1 MAASRCTHYAVK
13 MRRYRVVRHF
23 AFCWL
28 ALLFVPFVHA
38 QKTQADL
45 NARLLNK
52 PLFLREK
59 WVNDKLKFDAQG
71 QLLGKSDRVV
81 FTLAGIDV
89 TKVKLSSGQLKI
101 SGRRVGVIFE
111 HDVPRRVALDDMS
124 LEIAAPADGD
134 YTQALD
140 AIFVDDLAHMR
151 PFVPS
156 WWQQYLAEHFSSGS
170 PAVNEPKSRARKVGG
185 AVKSPV
191 LLSHSEPRFNA
202 IARKLKYSGTT
213 LISMTID
220 TDGAPKNLRVVRPIG
235 LGLDDQAIA
244 AAAQYR
250 FRPAT
255 ENDLP
260 VAVQVNVEVNFQID

>member
-1 MAASRCTHYAVK
+1 

-89 TKVKLSSGQLKI
+89 TKVKLSSGQLNI

-111 HDVPRRVALDDMS
+111 HDAPRRVALDDMS
-124 LEIAAPADGD
+124 LEIAAPSDGD
-134 YTQALD
+134 YTHALD

-156 WWQQYLAEHFSSGS
+156 WWQQYFAEHFSSDS
-170 PAVNEPKSRARKVGG
+170 PAVSVPKPPPGKVRG
-185 AVKSPV
+185 AVKPPV
-191 LLSHSEPRFNA
+191 LLSHAEPRFSA
-202 IARKLKYSGTT
+202 IARKLNYSGTT
-213 LISMTID
+213 LIGMIVD
-220 TDGAPKNLRVVRPIG
+220 TDGAPKKLRVVRPIG

-244 AAAQYR
+244 AVNQYR
-250 FRPAT
+250 FKPAM
-255 ENDLP
+255 ENNLP
-260 VAVQVNVEVNFQID
+260 VPVQVNVEVHFELKY